1 MDRKKIG
8 AAGEAFVASYLKNQG
23 FSILQYNYQTRFG
36 EIDVIATERDTL
48 VFIEVKTRSNLRYGS
63 GAEMISRSKLFKLR
77 KAIHSYLVMNNLLGR
92 RYRIDAAL
100 VMKAGDEYDVR
111 YYRNVGEGL
120 GVW

>member
-1 MDRKKIG
+1 MDRKLIG
-8 AAGEAFVASYLKNQG
+8 SQGEAFVASYLSKQG
-23 FSILQYNYQTRFG
+23 FSILQNNYQTRFG
-36 EIDVIATERDTL
+36 EIDVIAQEKDTL

-77 KAIHSYLVMNNLLGR
+77 KAIHSYLVMNDLLGR

-100 VMKAGDEYDVR
+100 VMKTGEEYDVR
-111 YYRNVGEGL
+111 YYRNVGEGM